1 MLNFTPATPTNAY
14 NFYQNKDIE
23 NLNIYELAYVHLST
37 ITSKTKLLKCFL
49 SSSLYDL
56 RETLIASFN
65 NTRTNQYVPLMTSF
79 AILDQLG
86 ELYTP
91 PGKSSKKQ
99 NGIKRCLEMNT
110 SLTKNDI
117 ESLVSLRNG
126 LLHNGSLVCEAQNSK
141 QTNVVY
147 RLSKTEPNL
156 IKHSTI
162 IWNGVYR
169 DEMKDYISIVNLLKM
184 KELVLQIHE
193 DNFNHLI
200 NNKLIININDPKEFY
215 FRFLFATR

>member
-91 PGKSSKKQ
+91 PGKSSK
-99 NGIKRCLEMNT
+99 N
-110 SLTKNDI
+110 
-117 ESLVSLRNG
+117 
-126 LLHNGSLVCEAQNSK
+126 
-141 QTNVVY
+141 
-147 RLSKTEPNL
+147 KTA
-156 IKHSTI
+156 SSD
-162 IWNGVYR
+162 V
-169 DEMKDYISIVNLLKM
+169 
-184 KELVLQIHE
+184 
-193 DNFNHLI
+193 
-200 NNKLIININDPKEFY
+200 
-215 FRFLFATR
+215 